1 MKLISKA
8 SMVIAALISF
18 QASADFA
25 KPEAARSMQKVQGL
39 DSFSSNIPGLV
50 NDHVIIGTA
59 YNSTTKEFLNHQ
71 PVTGRVTEQY
81 GGVEF
86 NFSYDTETTYDEI
99 LSALNGSV
107 DASVSISAVQVNAG
121 AHIAKE
127 SAESE
132 FSSSYTFTAA
142 TTPKKKV
149 FVPNNSNT
157 GFQLSPVG
165 QKIADDFQGQLLE
178 MAGDEFVTSIE
189 YGAQLFVN
197 MNIEYLNSQDKDNI
211 GGYLGVDIAGGIVSV
226 QGELDFLDEKSKE
239 SVKITVRAIQ
249 KGGDPTQLLTV
260 IPNNIVTCSLR
271 NPQPCFTLFTQA
283 IQYAKN
289 DFRFQ
294 FNQLSDYNVVNY
306 ETTRYE
312 RSTADL
318 KRLAPE
324 YQEISFARDQLLFE
338 LTDKYKK
345 ALVDEQRA
353 ADILSSYYSWIPAN
367 QRASVQLIQRQA
379 YNNAWLYFDA
389 AEYCQAHPYGTLC
402 VDYWNNI
409 AQVCTDTGEGCIATY
424 DRYQLEIP
432 SEERKVYQCELARQ
446 RATNTG
452 LVTND
457 LSLSYRKL
465 RWAPVFVDVNNAA
478 DGILEWTPCEFAL
491 TTYGDEFVR

>member
-1 MKLISKA
+1 MKTIFKSCLLLTGLSAAIQVSAAGYNPNELLSKQ
-8 SMVIAALISF
+8 VQALD
-18 QASADFA
+18 A
-25 KPEAARSMQKVQGL
+25 
-39 DSFSSNIPGLV
+39 FSTTIPGLV

-59 YNSTTKEFLNHQ
+59 YNSATKEFLNHQ

-86 NFSYDTETTYDEI
+86 NFTYDTETSYDEI

-149 FVPNNSNT
+149 FVPNNTSE
-157 GFQLSPVG
+157 GFTLSPVG
-165 QKIADDFQGQLLE
+165 NAIANDFQGSLMD

-197 MNIEYLNSQDKDNI
+197 MNIEYLNSEDKRDI

-226 QGELDFLDEKSKE
+226 QGELDFLDEESKE

-249 KGGDPTQLLTV
+249 KGGDPTQLLNI
-260 IPNNIVTCSLR
+260 IPNNIVTCSLSY
-271 NPQPCFTLFTQA
+271 PQPCFDLFAQA
-283 IQYAKN
+283 IGYAKN
-289 DFRFQ
+289 DFRYQ
-294 FNQLSDYNVVNY
+294 FNALSDYNVVSY
-306 ETTRYE
+306 KTTRYE
-312 RSTADL
+312 RSTLDV
-318 KRLAPE
+318 KRLAPA
-324 YQEISFARDQLLFE
+324 YQDISFARNQLLFE

-353 ADILSSYYSWIPAN
+353 ADVLSTYYSWIPED
-367 QRASVQLIQRQA
+367 QRTSVVQLQKDA
-379 YNNAWLYFDA
+379 YKNAWLFYDA
-389 AEYCQAHPYGTLC
+389 AEYCQSHPYGSLC

-409 AQVCTDTGEGCIATY
+409 NSVCASTGEGCVVNY
-424 DRYQLEIP
+424 DRSKLEVP
-432 SEERKVYQCELARQ
+432 TQERKVNQCETARQ
-446 RATNTG
+446 HATNNG
-452 LVTND
+452 LISEN

-465 RWAPVFVDVNNAA
+465 RWAPVFVDPANAG

-491 TTYGDEFVR
+491 TTYGIEFER